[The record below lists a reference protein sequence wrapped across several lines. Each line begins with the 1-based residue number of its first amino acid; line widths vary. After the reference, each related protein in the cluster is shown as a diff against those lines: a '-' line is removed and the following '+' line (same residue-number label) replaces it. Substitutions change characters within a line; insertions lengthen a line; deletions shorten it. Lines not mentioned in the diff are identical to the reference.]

1 MSMYNLDSNGEY
13 SYFPSNQ
20 SPTIVLHDSPLPMH
34 MQEVHSSP
42 ITEKVPYER
51 NYVDQGEDHL
61 LSYNI
66 EEIFGAFTF
75 NLHGKEVSRKTV
87 MKVKQSDG
95 TFEEMQEDDVL
106 FEKTYEDPM
115 TIATAS
121 TSLSQASSHNITVLN
136 ENILEAES

>member
-1 MSMYNLDSNGEY
+1 M
-13 SYFPSNQ
+13 
-20 SPTIVLHDSPLPMH
+20 
-34 MQEVHSSP
+34 
-42 ITEKVPYER
+42 
-51 NYVDQGEDHL
+51 DQGEDHP

-75 NLHGKEVSRKTV
+75 NLHEKEVSRKRV

-115 TIATAS
+115 TIAT
-121 TSLSQASSHNITVLN
+121 T
-136 ENILEAES
+136 